1 MRHHQ
6 RRDILGVKYDSDS
19 GDGKM
24 GSKDEKRPLL
34 LTFEQSY
41 QRALYHVDLD
51 IKFDIREMALIQFQF
66 NRMAS
71 TRLYRQPITNKYL
84 IFRGQQRNR

>member
-1 MRHHQ
+1 
-6 RRDILGVKYDSDS
+6 
-19 GDGKM
+19 M

-41 QRALYHVDLD
+41 QRALYHVHLD

-71 TRLYRQPITNKYL
+71 TRLYRQAMATNKYL